1 MRKKIMA
8 LVMALTC
15 AVSVLGSSVSTK
27 ATVIHETELEKY
39 IMEEMNSANIL
50 GMGISIVS
58 PDKELYCAAYGTGY
72 ETEAD
77 YVLGSLSKSFTAAG
91 IMRMSE
97 DGDISL
103 EDTVS
108 EYLPDYKEVADV
120 TIQELLNHTSGI
132 TAEQKMSSLQLT
144 GKRGQFQ
151 YANANYNLLGEI
163 IEKVS
168 GMSYEEY
175 ISDNILDPLDMTST
189 YSMRT
194 GSELSSDLLAGYK
207 SYFGFPFA
215 SKYEYNQED
224 DWLQVPSGYLIS
236 DIKDMGKY
244 LQMYLKQGADVLSKE
259 SVDMLLYNGVD
270 TSSDSEIA
278 EELFDGSATYAMGWM
293 EKDVNGHKILFHA
306 GTVENFMT
314 MMVLL
319 PEKEL
324 GITMMFN
331 SMDYLVGKEL
341 IQNLQE
347 GIVSI
352 ELEETPAKADSN
364 TYLVQHGIIDGIMLI
379 ALLLAWLPIFTMGV
393 WCRRRRNKLL
403 NIPGILLDVVI
414 NVILP
419 TVILFC
425 MPKIAPTFMLKRFVP
440 DLYYVIWAVTLSLYL
455 GAVIKLISGIVLKI
469 MGPKKEEEEP
479 TGEVLSE
486 EKEEQPAETKVGTE
500 KEKTSEKT
508 SENKG
513 ADEAEK
519 PEKSAENKDAD
530 EVEKPEKSAEGKE
543 TEERET
549 AEETAEKK
557 ETEEKETS
565 EEAAA
570 KKETEEKET
579 AEEAVEKR
587 ETEEKETVE
596 EAVEKKETEEKEKT
610 EVISEKEAAA
620 GKEKEVAA
628 NTEQT
633 AVNKTPEAKKKNGN
647 RKKSGKKKK

>member
-1 MRKKIMA
+1 MRKKVMA

-108 EYLPDYKEVADV
+108 EYLPDYKEAADI

-132 TAEQKMSSLQLT
+132 TAEQKMNSLQVT

-163 IEKVS
+163 IEEVS

-175 ISDNILDPLDMTST
+175 ISDNILDPLNMTST

-194 GSELSSDLLAGYK
+194 GSELSGDLLAGYK
-207 SYFGFPFA
+207 SYFGFPFV
-215 SKYEYNQED
+215 SKYEYNPED

-259 SVDMLLYNGVD
+259 SVDMMLYNGVD

-278 EELFDGSATYAMGWM
+278 EELFEGNAAYAMGWM
-293 EKDVNGHKILFHA
+293 EKEVNGHTILFHA

-341 IQNLQE
+341 IQKLQE
-347 GIVSI
+347 GIVAI
-352 ELEETPAKADSN
+352 ELEETPEKADSN
-364 TYLVQHGIIDGIMLI
+364 AYLLQHGIIDGIMLI

-403 NIPGILLDVVI
+403 NIPGILLDVMI
-414 NVILP
+414 NLVLP
-419 TVILFC
+419 TVILCC

-440 DLYYVIWAVTLSLYL
+440 DLYYVIWAVALSLYL

-469 MGPKKEEEEP
+469 MGPKKEEEP
-479 TGEVLSE
+479 VGEVLPE

-513 ADEAEK
+513 VAEAEK
-519 PEKSAENKDAD
+519 PEKSAENKDAA
-530 EVEKPEKSAEGKE
+530 EVEKTEKSAEG
-543 TEERET
+543 
-549 AEETAEKK
+549 K

-565 EEAAA
+565 EEAA
-570 KKETEEKET
+570 KEKETEEEKET
-579 AEEAVEKR
+579 AEEP
-587 ETEEKETVE
+587 VE
-596 EAVEKKETEEKEKT
+596 EKETEEKEKT

-620 GKEKEVAA
+620 GKEKEVSAK
-628 NTEQT
+628 TEQT
-633 AVNKTPEAKKKNGN
+633 AVNKTPEAKTKNGN
-647 RKKSGKKKK
+647 RKKSGKKQ